1 MFAHRL
7 YLNREGRG
15 GELIFVTPCSNIF
28 VVYESWCVEKP
39 LCIVTELDFLKRE
52 LLKSLIVSREYTY
65 IEEIKSL

>member
-1 MFAHRL
+1 M
-7 YLNREGRG
+7 
-15 GELIFVTPCSNIF
+15 TPCSNIF
-28 VVYESWCVEKP
+28 VVYESWYVEKP